1 MSFKSVIYNMSAD
14 YKTGNGVT
22 HSLPIL
28 NLTHLGFQ
36 IVGFLFF
43 FLNSSTG
50 FLTPLSRV
58 LWRGE

>member
-43 FLNSSTG
+43 F
-50 FLTPLSRV
+50 F
-58 LWRGE
+58 

>member
-43 FLNSSTG
+43 FFKQFHRFPNSIEQS
-50 FLTPLSRV
+50 FVER
-58 LWRGE
+58 